1 MTEDSAPAPQDA
13 PIDWSTDAIVSRR
26 DRYYAASQRKFVPY
40 ATPQIFERGSYQY
53 LWDEKGTKYTDLL
66 GMNLCISVG
75 HAHPAVVAAVQEQA
89 AKLTHCTT
97 MFYHP
102 VPAHYAEELTATMP
116 RGHDWV
122 VHFTNSGAEA
132 ADLAL
137 LMARGYTGNIDFLA
151 LRTGYH
157 GATFGAQSMT
167 GIAGFR
173 HNVPQLGGVSF
184 VAEPNQYRGVFGP
197 GIEPYL
203 DEVERAI
210 SSSTSGQV
218 SGMMIETVQGY
229 GGIVPMPKG
238 YISGAFERVR
248 AAGGLGIIDEVQSG
262 VGRTGTSFWAFE
274 DHDVVPDIVIMA
286 KGIGNGIP
294 LGAVVAKRE
303 IAEPM
308 ADKFLFHTYGANP
321 VATAAGRAVLR
332 AIEDEGLQENAR
344 TVGAALKARLQDLQQ
359 KYDVIGDVRGEGL
372 MMAIELVKD
381 RRTKEPDPETTA
393 AVFEETRK
401 HGLIASKSGPHRSV
415 IRMCPPL
422 CLSME
427 DVDQVAEGFDASFA
441 AVQSQ

>member
-1 MTEDSAPAPQDA
+1 MTDTIPASPV
-13 PIDWSTDAIVSRR
+13 DWSTEAIVSRR
-26 DRYYAASQRKFVPY
+26 DRFYAASQRKFVPY
-40 ATPQIFERGSYQY
+40 ETPQIFERGAYQY
-53 LWDEKGTKYTDLL
+53 LWDEKGNKYTDLL

-75 HAHPAVVAAVQEQA
+75 HAHPAVVEAVSEQA

-116 RGHDWV
+116 KGHDWV

-137 LMARGYTGNIDFLA
+137 LMARGYTGNIDFLS

-173 HNVPQLGGVSF
+173 HNVPQLGGVTF
-184 VAEPNQYRGVFGP
+184 VSEPNQYRGVHGA

-210 SSSTSGQV
+210 TSSTSGKV

-229 GGIVPMPKG
+229 GGIVPMPMG

-248 AAGGLGIIDEVQSG
+248 AAGGLGIIDEVQAG
-262 VGRTGTSFWAFE
+262 VGRTGASFWAFE
-274 DHDVVPDIVIMA
+274 AHDVVPDIVIMA

-321 VATAAGRAVLR
+321 VATAAGRAVLKVMT
-332 AIEDEGLQENAR
+332 AEKLQENAAK
-344 TVGAALKARLQDLQQ
+344 VGAALKERLSDLQQ
-359 KYDVIGDVRGEGL
+359 KYEVIGDVRGEGL
-372 MMAIELVKD
+372 MLAIELVKD

-393 AVFEETRK
+393 AVFEESRK
-401 HGLIASKSGPHRSV
+401 HGLIASKSGPYRSV

-441 AVQSQ
+441 AV

>member
-1 MTEDSAPAPQDA
+1 MTDTNPASPV
-13 PIDWSTDAIVSRR
+13 DWSTEAIVSRR
-26 DRYYAASQRKFVPY
+26 DRFYAASQRKFVPY
-40 ATPQIFERGSYQY
+40 ETPQIFERGAYQY
-53 LWDEKGTKYTDLL
+53 LWDEKGNKYTDLL

-75 HAHPAVVAAVQEQA
+75 HAHPAVVEAVSEQA

-116 RGHDWV
+116 KGHDWV

-137 LMARGYTGNIDFLA
+137 LMARGYSGNIDFLS

-173 HNVPQLGGVSF
+173 HNVPQLGGVTF
-184 VAEPNQYRGVFGP
+184 VSEPNQYRGVHGA

-210 SSSTSGQV
+210 TSSTSGKV

-248 AAGGLGIIDEVQSG
+248 AAGGLGIIDEVQAG
-262 VGRTGTSFWAFE
+262 VGRTGASFWAFE
-274 DHDVVPDIVIMA
+274 AHDVVPDIVIMA

-321 VATAAGRAVLR
+321 VATAAGRAVLKVMT
-332 AIEDEGLQENAR
+332 AEKLQENAAK
-344 TVGAALKARLQDLQQ
+344 VGAALKERLSDLQQ
-359 KYDVIGDVRGEGL
+359 KYEVIGDVRGEGL
-372 MMAIELVKD
+372 MLAIELVKD

-393 AVFEETRK
+393 AVFEESRK
-401 HGLIASKSGPHRSV
+401 HGLIASKSGPYRSV

-441 AVQSQ
+441 AV

>member
-1 MTEDSAPAPQDA
+1 MTDTIAASPV
-13 PIDWSTDAIVSRR
+13 DWSTEAIVSRR
-26 DRYYAASQRKFVPY
+26 DRFYAASQRKFVPY
-40 ATPQIFERGSYQY
+40 ETPQIFERGAYQY
-53 LWDEKGTKYTDLL
+53 LWDEKGNKYTDLL

-75 HAHPAVVAAVQEQA
+75 HAHPAVVEAVSDQA

-116 RGHDWV
+116 KGHDWV

-137 LMARGYTGNIDFLA
+137 LMARGYTGNIDFLS

-173 HNVPQLGGVSF
+173 HNVPQLGGVTF
-184 VAEPNQYRGVFGP
+184 VSEPNQYRGVHGA

-210 SSSTSGQV
+210 TSSTSGKV

-248 AAGGLGIIDEVQSG
+248 AAGGLGIVDEVQAG
-262 VGRTGTSFWAFE
+262 VGRTGASFWAFE
-274 DHDVVPDIVIMA
+274 AHDVVPDIVIMA

-321 VATAAGRAVLR
+321 VATAAGRAVLKVMQAER
-332 AIEDEGLQENAR
+332 LQENALK
-344 TVGAALKARLQDLQQ
+344 VGAALKERLTDLQQ
-359 KYDVIGDVRGEGL
+359 KYEVIGDVRGEGL
-372 MMAIELVKD
+372 MLSIELVKD

-393 AVFEETRK
+393 AVFEESRK
-401 HGLIASKSGPHRSV
+401 HGLIASKSGPYRSV

-427 DVDQVAEGFDASFA
+427 DVDRVADGFDASFA
-441 AVQSQ
+441 AVGNAR

>member
-1 MTEDSAPAPQDA
+1 MTDIGPENRQDGNT
-13 PIDWSTDAIVSRR
+13 DWSTEAIVARR
-26 DRYYAASQRKFVPY
+26 DRFYAASQRKFVPY

-53 LWDEKGTKYTDLL
+53 LWDEKGGKYTDLL

-116 RGHDWV
+116 KGHEWV

-151 LRTGYH
+151 LRTSYH

-173 HNVPQLGGVSF
+173 HNVPQLGGVAF

-197 GIEPYL
+197 GVEPYL
-203 DEVERAI
+203 AEVERAI
-210 SSSTSGQV
+210 HGSTSGKIA
-218 SGMMIETVQGY
+218 GMIIEPVQGY
-229 GGIVPMPKG
+229 GGIVPMPEG

-262 VGRTGTSFWAFE
+262 MGRTGANFWSFE
-274 DHDVVPDIVIMA
+274 GHDVVPDIVIMA

-294 LGAVVAKRE
+294 LGAVVARRE

-332 AIEDEGLQENAR
+332 AMEEDGLQENAR
-344 TVGAALKARLQDLQQ
+344 KVGAALKARLVDLQQ
-359 KYDVIGDVRGEGL
+359 KYEVIGDVRGEGL
-372 MMAIELVKD
+372 MLAIELVKD
-381 RRTKEPDPETTA
+381 RRTKEPDADTTA

-422 CLSME
+422 CLSMD
-427 DVDQVAEGFDASFA
+427 DVDQVADGFDASFA
-441 AVQSQ
+441 AVS